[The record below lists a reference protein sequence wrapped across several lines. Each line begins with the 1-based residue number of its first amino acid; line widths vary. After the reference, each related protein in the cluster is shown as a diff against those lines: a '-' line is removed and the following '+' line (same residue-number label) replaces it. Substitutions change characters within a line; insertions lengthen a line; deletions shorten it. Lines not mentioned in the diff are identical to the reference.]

1 MSCLRFR
8 WKRVAGRGYQGLQ
21 GWLWCAHTTKQHAA
35 EKLAAWLRHEI
46 TQEQLVTWAED
57 VIREGDFPE
66 RERRA
71 GGGCRRP
78 ACSLY

>member
-1 MSCLRFR
+1 M
-8 WKRVAGRGYQGLQ
+8 KVIY
-21 GWLWCAHTTKQHAA
+21 TKQHAA

-71 GGGCRRP
+71 GGRCRRP

>member
-1 MSCLRFR
+1 M
-8 WKRVAGRGYQGLQ
+8 KVIY
-21 GWLWCAHTTKQHAA
+21 TKQHAA

-46 TQEQLVTWAED
+46 TQEQLVAWAED

-71 GGGCRRP
+71 GGRCRRP